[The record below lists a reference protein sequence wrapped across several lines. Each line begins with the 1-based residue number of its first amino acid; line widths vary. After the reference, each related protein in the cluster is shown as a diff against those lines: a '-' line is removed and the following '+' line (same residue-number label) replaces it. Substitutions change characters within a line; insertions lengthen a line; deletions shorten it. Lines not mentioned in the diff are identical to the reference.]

1 MRCRQSTR
9 SQITMAYEAQRPTV
23 GAVAST
29 PLCISISERLI
40 PLLFKHSAQLVL
52 VPSVDCLAQGA
63 YPMHAYIGDWRSS
76 PVMEQSFTLRDVF
89 LSDFDLESLKNRQV
103 VASSTLNK
111 NRMLSCSGLLNS
123 ASLFNFQFPR
133 VISPGADHHRRV
145 LLWYF
150 IRFSRE
156 NSMQKESLLLCFDF

>member
-1 MRCRQSTR
+1 
-9 SQITMAYEAQRPTV
+9 
-23 GAVAST
+23 
-29 PLCISISERLI
+29 
-40 PLLFKHSAQLVL
+40 
-52 VPSVDCLAQGA
+52 
-63 YPMHAYIGDWRSS
+63 
-76 PVMEQSFTLRDVF
+76 MEQSFTLRDVF
-89 LSDFDLESLKNRQV
+89 LSDFDLEPLKNRQV
-103 VASSTLNK
+103 VVSSTLSR
-111 NRMLSCSGLLNS
+111 NRVLSCNGLLNS